1 MSKRESWLRCSAP
14 EPHNLTNTS
23 IHPWDQKDFPSRRLH
38 LREANTS
45 QYHQKVHGILK
56 TVLHDLDATIFPT
69 EFLVWE
75 SRAFLPQSVMDVRYR
90 GLLENLWV
98 EAVKV
103 SHPVEK
109 LGPPPVLQIYL
120 RQVQFLAGSVPSF
133 WDLQGFLYAFGCPCP
148 WCNLNEDGQGIEM
161 LHLCLLPSSSH
172 QEDDPS
178 PGFEMHLPDFQA

>member
-120 RQVQFLAGSVPSF
+120 RQVQFGWFCPEFLGLAG
-133 WDLQGFLYAFGCPCP
+133 
-148 WCNLNEDGQGIEM
+148 
-161 LHLCLLPSSSH
+161 LLVRLW
-172 QEDDPS
+172 
-178 PGFEMHLPDFQA
+178 LPLPLVRLE